1 MMQDNQKEGAKMNMF
16 QKTIIVVIFCVVL
29 AMWSD
34 FCFKIGWNDAIDAMP
49 KGVLF
54 ETNFMVVTDTD
65 RALLPWCDDQSPCY
79 PLLHRAVEWRSNSN
93 KDDYRRGKILTF
105 RDALPKK
112 MSYHPYAR

>member
-1 MMQDNQKEGAKMNMF
+1 MQDNQKEGAKMNVF
-16 QKTIIVVIFCVVL
+16 QKTIIFVIFCVVL
-29 AMWSD
+29 AIWSD
-34 FCFKIGWNDAIDAMP
+34 FCFKLGWNDAIDVMP

-79 PLLHRAVEWRSNSN
+79 PLLHKAVEWSTG
-93 KDDYRRGKILTF
+93 DDRRGKILTF